1 MVKRGPPTVLVQG
14 LTGSGSLIPARDLWL
29 GFGNGYVAHED
40 IAWNILVGYWF
51 GTTFYIYPSGD
62 PDLKPAGFEHP
73 DTSLWEQIKD
83 SLIVQA
89 RVRAHE

>member
-1 MVKRGPPTVLVQG
+1 MVKRGPRTILVLG
-14 LTGSGSLIPARDLWL
+14 LTGSDPLIPARDLHL
-29 GFGNGYVAHED
+29 GFGNGYTSHD
-40 IAWNILVGYWF
+40 FDWNILAGYWF

-73 DTSLWEQIKD
+73 DTSIWEQIKD